1 VVQRKISN
9 NDVVFVNN
17 AFVFVNIDVVLT
29 NTDAV
34 LTFGRHFHCF
44 STALT
49 AFPHGIPCLIAWRSR
64 RIEVTMLSAAD

>member
-1 VVQRKISN
+1 MVQRKISN
-9 NDVVFVNN
+9 KGVVFVNN